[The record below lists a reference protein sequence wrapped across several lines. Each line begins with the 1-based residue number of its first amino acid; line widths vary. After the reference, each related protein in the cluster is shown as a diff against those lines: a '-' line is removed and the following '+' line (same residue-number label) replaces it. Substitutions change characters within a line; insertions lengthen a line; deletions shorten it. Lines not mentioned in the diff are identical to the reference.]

1 MDGNN
6 RWGKINNYGM
16 YNTYNNGANNLLKLT
31 EHIFKNYEIKTV
43 SAFALSLH
51 NLKRS
56 NKIISH
62 LIKVLDHFTSH
73 LLLNDFN
80 HNFKISFIGNFSFLP
95 KNIILKL
102 HKIEKINIS
111 KTKKLIIFLNYS
123 GKVDILNSIKKIT
136 EKKIVINDNNLKKYL
151 LTNSVPDPDLIIR
164 TGGFQRLSDFMLY
177 QSSFTELFF
186 VKKLW
191 PDFKTSDLDN
201 IIKKFRTT
209 KRKFGK

>member
-6 RWGKINNYGM
+6 RWGKINNLGM
-16 YNTYNNGANNLLKLT
+16 YDTYNNGAKNLLKLT
-31 EHIFKNYEIKTV
+31 EHIFKSYEIKTV
-43 SAFALSLH
+43 SAFALSSH
-51 NLKRS
+51 NLNRS
-56 NKIISH
+56 KTIVSN
-62 LIKVLDHFTSH
+62 LIKVLDHFTDQ
-73 LLLNDFN
+73 LLNDFN

-102 HKIEKINIS
+102 HKIEKINSS

-123 GKVDILNSIKKIT
+123 GKVDILNSIIKLI
-136 EKKIVINDNNLKKYL
+136 EKKIDINDKNFKKFL
-151 LTNSVPDPDLIIR
+151 LTNSLPDPDLIIR
-164 TGGFQRLSDFMLY
+164 TGGFNRLSDFLLY

-191 PDFKTSDLDN
+191 PDFKTSDLNN
-201 IIKKFRTT
+201 IIKKFRMI

>member
-6 RWGKINNYGM
+6 RWGKINNLGM
-16 YNTYNNGANNLLKLT
+16 YDTYNNGAKNLLKLT

-56 NKIISH
+56 KAIVSN
-62 LIKVLDHFTSH
+62 LIKVLDYFTNQ
-73 LLLNDFN
+73 LLNDFN
-80 HNFKISFIGNFSFLP
+80 HNFKISFMGNFSFLP

-102 HKIEKINIS
+102 HKIEKINSS

-123 GKVDILNSIKKIT
+123 GKVDILNSITKLIENKID
-136 EKKIVINDNNLKKYL
+136 INDKNFKKFL
-151 LTNSVPDPDLIIR
+151 LTNSLPDPDLIIR
-164 TGGFQRLSDFMLY
+164 TGGFYRLSDFLLY

-191 PDFKTSDLDN
+191 PDFKTSDLNN
-201 IIKKFRTT
+201 IIKKFRII

>member
-6 RWGKINNYGM
+6 RWGKINKLGM
-16 YNTYNNGANNLLKLT
+16 YDTYNKGAKNLLKLT
-31 EHIFKNYEIKTV
+31 EHIFKNHEIKTV

-56 NKIISH
+56 KTVVSH
-62 LIKVLDHFTSH
+62 LIKVLDHFTSQ
-73 LLLNDFN
+73 LLNDFN

-102 HKIEKINIS
+102 HKIEKINNS
-111 KTKKLIIFLNYS
+111 NTKKLVIFLNYS
-123 GKVDILNSIKKIT
+123 GKVDILNSITKLI
-136 EKKIVINDNNLKKYL
+136 EKKIDINDRNFKKFL
-151 LTNSVPDPDLIIR
+151 LTNSLSDPDIIIR
-164 TGGFQRLSDFMLY
+164 TGGFSRLSDFMLY

-186 VKKLW
+186 EKKLW
-191 PDFKTSDLDN
+191 PDFKASDLDN
-201 IIKKFRTT
+201 IIKKFRTI

>member
-6 RWGKINNYGM
+6 RWSKINNLGIFD
-16 YNTYNNGANNLLKLT
+16 TYNSGAKNLLKLT
-31 EHIFKNYEIKTV
+31 EHIFKNYEITTV

-56 NKIISH
+56 KKIISN
-62 LIKVLDHFTSH
+62 LIKVLDYFTGQI
-73 LLLNDFN
+73 LNDFN
-80 HNFKISFIGNFSFLP
+80 HNFKISFIGNFNFLP

-102 HKIEKINIS
+102 HKIEKINAS
-111 KTKKLIIFLNYS
+111 KSKKLIIFLNYS
-123 GKVDILNSIKKIT
+123 GKVDILNSAVKLI
-136 EKKIVINDNNLKKYL
+136 EKKIDINDKNLKKFL
-151 LTNSVPDPDLIIR
+151 LTNSLPDPDLIIR
-164 TGGFQRLSDFMLY
+164 TGGFSRLSDFMLY

-191 PDFKTSDLDN
+191 PDYKTSDLDN
-201 IIKKFRTT
+201 IIKKFRTI

>member
-16 YNTYNNGANNLLKLT
+16 YDTYNNGANNLLKLT
-31 EHIFKNYEIKTV
+31 EHIFKNYEIKNV

-56 NKIISH
+56 KTIISH
-62 LIKVLDHFTSH
+62 LIKVLDHFTSQ

-95 KNIILKL
+95 KNMILKL

-123 GKVDILNSIKKIT
+123 GKVDILNSITKLT
-136 EKKIVINDNNLKKYL
+136 EKKIVINDKNLKKFL
-151 LTNSVPDPDLIIR
+151 LTNSLPDPDLIIR

>member
-6 RWGKINNYGM
+6 RWKKINKLGM
-16 YNTYNNGANNLLKLT
+16 YDTYNNGAKNLLKLT
-31 EHIFKNYEIKTV
+31 EHIFNNHEIKTV

-56 NKIISH
+56 KTVVSH
-62 LIKVLDHFTSH
+62 LIKVLDHFTSQ
-73 LLLNDFN
+73 LLNDFN

-102 HKIEKINIS
+102 HKIEKINNS
-111 KTKKLIIFLNYS
+111 NTKKLVIFLNYS
-123 GKVDILNSIKKIT
+123 GKVDILNSITKLI
-136 EKKIVINDNNLKKYL
+136 EKKIDINDRNFKKFL
-151 LTNSVPDPDLIIR
+151 LTNSLSDPDIIIR
-164 TGGFQRLSDFMLY
+164 TGGFSRLSDFMLY

-186 VKKLW
+186 EKKLW
-191 PDFKTSDLDN
+191 PDFKASDLDS
-201 IIKKFRTT
+201 IIKKFRTI

>member
-6 RWGKINNYGM
+6 RWGKINKLGM
-16 YNTYNNGANNLLKLT
+16 YDTYNNGAKNLLKLT
-31 EHIFKNYEIKTV
+31 EHIFKNHEIKTV

-56 NKIISH
+56 KTVVSH
-62 LIKVLDHFTSH
+62 LIKVLDHFSSQ
-73 LLLNDFN
+73 LLNDFN

-102 HKIEKINIS
+102 HKIEKINNS
-111 KTKKLIIFLNYS
+111 NTKKLVIFLNYS
-123 GKVDILNSIKKIT
+123 GKVDILNSITKLI
-136 EKKIVINDNNLKKYL
+136 EKKIDINDRNFKKFL
-151 LTNSVPDPDLIIR
+151 LTNSLSDPDIIIR
-164 TGGFQRLSDFMLY
+164 TGGFSRLSDFMLY

-186 VKKLW
+186 EKKLW
-191 PDFKTSDLDN
+191 PDFKASDLDN
-201 IIKKFRTT
+201 IIKKFRTI

>member
-6 RWGKINNYGM
+6 RWGKINKLGM
-16 YNTYNNGANNLLKLT
+16 YDTYNNGAKNLLKLA
-31 EHIFKNYEIKTV
+31 EHIFNNHEIKTV

-56 NKIISH
+56 KTVVSH
-62 LIKVLDHFTSH
+62 LIKVLDHFTSQ
-73 LLLNDFN
+73 LLNDFN

-102 HKIEKINIS
+102 HKIEKINNS
-111 KTKKLIIFLNYS
+111 NTKKLVIFLNYS
-123 GKVDILNSIKKIT
+123 GKVDILNSITKLI
-136 EKKIVINDNNLKKYL
+136 EKKIDINDRNFKKFL
-151 LTNSVPDPDLIIR
+151 LTNSLSDPDIIIR
-164 TGGFQRLSDFMLY
+164 TGGFSRLSDFMLY

-186 VKKLW
+186 EKKLW
-191 PDFKTSDLDN
+191 PDFKASDLDN
-201 IIKKFRTT
+201 IIKKFRTI

>member
-6 RWGKINNYGM
+6 RWGKINKLGM
-16 YNTYNNGANNLLKLT
+16 YDTYNNGAKNLLKLT
-31 EHIFKNYEIKTV
+31 EHIFKNHEIKTV

-56 NKIISH
+56 KTVVSH
-62 LIKVLDHFTSH
+62 LIKVLDHFTSQ
-73 LLLNDFN
+73 LLNDFN

-102 HKIEKINIS
+102 HKIEKINNS
-111 KTKKLIIFLNYS
+111 NTKKLVIFLNYS
-123 GKVDILNSIKKIT
+123 GKVDILNSITKLI
-136 EKKIVINDNNLKKYL
+136 EKKIDINDRNFKKLL
-151 LTNSVPDPDLIIR
+151 LTNSLPDPDIIIR
-164 TGGFQRLSDFMLY
+164 TGGFSRLSDFMLY

-186 VKKLW
+186 EKKLW
-191 PDFKTSDLDN
+191 PDFKTSNLDN
-201 IIKKFRTT
+201 IIKKFRTI